1 MSKMNNLFISIQED
15 LDEGKLSFAEI
26 ASKHEVPSSWVVEV
40 ADAMKEMD
48 EIDQYIMENDYMDDY

>member
-15 LDEGKLSFAEI
+15 LEAGKLSFAEI

-40 ADAMKEMD
+40 ADAMRET
-48 EIDQYIMENDYMDDY
+48 DQYIIENDYMDDY